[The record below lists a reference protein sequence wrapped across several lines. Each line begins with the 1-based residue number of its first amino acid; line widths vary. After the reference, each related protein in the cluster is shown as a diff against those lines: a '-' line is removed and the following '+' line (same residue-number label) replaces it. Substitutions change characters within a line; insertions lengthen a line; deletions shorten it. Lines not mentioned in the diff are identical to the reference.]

1 MTPHFFLSHFSYIV
15 NLVLFLA
22 FFFLIPIHVN
32 CDAKSY
38 KSCAPFT
45 CGSFTNI
52 TYPFWNMNSQ
62 PNYCGHPNFTLD
74 CQKNNLTIDINSQK
88 FHIID
93 MNQTTQLLKIA
104 RLDLWN
110 YDAAN
115 VPSCPDTNVKLNLG
129 FFKYTS
135 NDESYTLLSGCDPL
149 PTVSF
154 GSPLISEVSQKIS
167 CLIDSEPQDAYLILS
182 TKMAD
187 FTGLECKNNIK
198 VYGPKSSIIENSDT
212 TVNVLKDGFEVGWS
226 GVHDDICNYCKK
238 FGGRCGYN
246 TSKSAIM
253 CICPNQQSYGDCGFC
268 RDNSTTEI
276 WPDESGCT
284 GSKLYKSVAPSSLA
298 EPSYGLQQPYGDT
311 PFQALVPS
319 SNSDSKKSRHTSSS
333 FLKRKLIFGVVGGVV
348 IVALLMCIT
357 ICYIR
362 GKSSIQQVKLWFK
375 TKNDKNIE
383 AFFKEHGA
391 LTQKKYKFSEIKKM
405 TNSFKV
411 KLGQGG
417 FGVVYKGNLLNG
429 CPVAVKILNATKRND
444 EEFINEVASITRTSH
459 VNVVTLL
466 GFCFEGYKK
475 ALVYEFMSN
484 GSLDKFIYNKGS
496 ETIESLSWDN
506 LHHVAKGIARGLEYL
521 HRGCTTRI
529 LHFDIKPHNI
539 LLDENFNPKI
549 SDFGLAKLCLRK
561 ESIISMSD
569 QRGTMG
575 YVAPEVWN
583 RHFGGVSHKS
593 DVYSYGMMLLE
604 MVGGRKNI
612 NADASHTSEIY
623 FPHWVYS
630 RLEFGSDLR
639 PNGVMDTK
647 EDEIARRMT
656 IVGMWCIQTF
666 PNDRPTMSKVVEML
680 EVSMNSLQIPPKP
693 LLSSPTRSISE
704 S

>member
-1 MTPHFFLSHFSYIV
+1 MDNHINIPMIISF
-15 NLVLFLA
+15 
-22 FFFLIPIHVN
+22 FFFLLLIITTFFPQLSHSLPQQLPQTLNSYSICKQQSYN
-32 CDAKSY
+32 C
-38 KSCAPFT
+38 
-45 CGSFTNI
+45 GNITNI
-52 TYPFWNMNSQ
+52 FYPFWGQDSST
-62 PNYCGHPNFTLD
+62 YCGAGSPFYLNCHENLTTTILLFSQNFTVL
-74 CQKNNLTIDINSQK
+74 DINTKKHTIKLKRTDLSQ
-88 FHIID
+88 
-93 MNQTTQLLKIA
+93 
-104 RLDLWN
+104 
-110 YDAAN
+110 
-115 VPSCPDTNVKLNLG
+115 NLCSPQ
-129 FFKYTS
+129 F
-135 NDESYTLLSGCDPL
+135 DDIVLS
-149 PTVSF
+149 S
-154 GSPLISEVSQKIS
+154 SPLFHYLPHVKTINIYFNCPSNFSQFLHIESICGSQNQVFDSVAYDERLFRDCENYIQVPVGEDFSMEKNHLNRDELVS
-167 CLIDSEPQDAYLILS
+167 
-182 TKMAD
+182 
-187 FTGLECKNNIK
+187 GLDK
-198 VYGPKSSIIENSDT
+198 
-212 TVNVLKDGFEVGWS
+212 GFEV
-226 GVHDDICNYCKK
+226 NYTVSEECLQCL
-238 FGGRCGYN
+238 G
-246 TSKSAIM
+246 
-253 CICPNQQSYGDCGFC
+253 NQEGDCRLKNIDDFESSCYYCPDGSHAS
-268 RDNSTTEI
+268 STH
-276 WPDESGCT
+276 C
-284 GSKLYKSVAPSSLA
+284 
-298 EPSYGLQQPYGDT
+298 SY
-311 PFQALVPS
+311 
-319 SNSDSKKSRHTSSS
+319 HHSSS
-333 FLKRKLIFGVVGGVV
+333 RNLKRKLIVGVVGGVV

-362 GKSSIQQVKLWFK
+362 
-375 TKNDKNIE
+375 
-383 AFFKEHGA
+383 
-391 LTQKKYKFSEIKKM
+391 EIKKM

-417 FGVVYKGNLLNG
+417 FGVVYKGNLFNG
-429 CPVAVKILNATKRND
+429 CPVAVKILNASKRNG

-466 GFCFEGYKK
+466 GFCFEGRKK

-496 ETIESLSWDN
+496 ETIEYLSWDN

-612 NADASHTSEIY
+612 NADTSHTSEIY